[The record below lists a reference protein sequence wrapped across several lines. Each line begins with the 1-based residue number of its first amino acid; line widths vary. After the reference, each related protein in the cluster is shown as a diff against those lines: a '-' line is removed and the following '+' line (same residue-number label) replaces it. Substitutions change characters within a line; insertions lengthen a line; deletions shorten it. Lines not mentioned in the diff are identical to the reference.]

1 MTGNPRVKSLSD
13 LPLEIIHLTL
23 NHLQQSHQ
31 LGTLAS
37 LQRAPKYHYDLTTP
51 SLYKEIIVNEVE
63 LAQLILPVIFGKAIP
78 VLCTKL
84 TYSGLSMAHYLQS
97 ESSKLCKNLSYTEK
111 ITLIQSQFKG
121 NCATPTEGI
130 FSSDFGRAEEEEENV
145 TESTTTFSRTT
156 LFPQLK
162 YVSLQLSKRINP
174 LLEDITRILSL
185 HCNPRS
191 VCVKWMDTTDY
202 EMNDIAGR
210 TRALGEDMLKLMLSF
225 SSNPVNFVIHA
236 AETDFPFTGMG
247 RHEIIRISY
256 RSPFK
261 ESTIANQVEMDHL
274 IGFCLNTG
282 SVLSAQES
290 FHIESARI
298 VLPPGLDESV
308 KHATETVK
316 STAEQFSI
324 DYSSVSNRND
334 FDITKSYKWIESI
347 QWVYGE
353 EAEKESPC
361 EVCGM
366 SV

>member
-63 LAQLILPVIFGKAIP
+63 LAQLILPVISGKAIP

-84 TYSGLSMAHYLQS
+84 TYSGLSMAQYLQS

-210 TRALGEDMLKLMLSF
+210 TRAHGEDMLKLMLSF

-247 RHEIIRISY
+247 RHE
-256 RSPFK
+256 
-261 ESTIANQVEMDHL
+261 
-274 IGFCLNTG
+274 
-282 SVLSAQES
+282 
-290 FHIESARI
+290 
-298 VLPPGLDESV
+298 
-308 KHATETVK
+308 
-316 STAEQFSI
+316 
-324 DYSSVSNRND
+324 
-334 FDITKSYKWIESI
+334 
-347 QWVYGE
+347 
-353 EAEKESPC
+353 
-361 EVCGM
+361 
-366 SV
+366 